1 MHDSGDACDVTDMQF
16 SKKGKEFTK
25 KKTCLVDRMI
35 KSDIELPIWGIS
47 ANIQEHVSISW
58 L

>member
-1 MHDSGDACDVTDMQF
+1 MTQETLVMLQICNSV
-16 SKKGKEFTK
+16 KKGKNLPK

-35 KSDIELPIWGIS
+35 NSDIELPIWGIS